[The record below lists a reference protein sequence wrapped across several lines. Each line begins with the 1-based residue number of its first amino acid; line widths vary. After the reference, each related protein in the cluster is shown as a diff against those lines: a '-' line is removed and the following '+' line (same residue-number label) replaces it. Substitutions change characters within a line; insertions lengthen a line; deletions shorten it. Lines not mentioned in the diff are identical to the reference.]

1 MTPND
6 RAQGCY
12 APMLIGGHEF
22 NWGER
27 TYLMGILNVTPDSFS
42 GDGVGSDVAAAVRRV
57 REMIAAGADIIDVGG
72 ESTRPGHTPVSAEEE
87 LARVLPVLSAT
98 VGKFDVPF
106 SIDTRKVVVARAA
119 VEAGASL
126 VNDVSGLTADPDMA
140 GTVRDAGVPVVLMAR
155 GGSRRLDVVT
165 RVRQDLDESLARA
178 RNAGIPREHLLID
191 PGFGFGKNWRD
202 NLVLLRRLSE
212 FRSYGLPM
220 LIGLSRKA
228 TIANILGPDSQHRT
242 AANAALVAL
251 AIAGGADMMRVHDV
265 GEGRDAARIADAV
278 IRGPVDLSD
287 GGNETVL

>member
-12 APMLIGGHEF
+12 APMLIGGREF

-57 REMIAAGADIIDVGG
+57 ADMVSAGADIIDVGG

-87 LARVLPVLSAT
+87 LARVLPVLGAV

-106 SIDTRKVVVARAA
+106 SIDTRKSLVARAA

-126 VNDVSGLTADPDMA
+126 INDVSGLTADPDMA

-165 RVRQDLDESLARA
+165 RVQQDLDESLARA
-178 RNAGIPREHLLID
+178 LDADISRERILID
-191 PGFGFGKNWRD
+191 PGFGFGKTWRD

-228 TIANILGPDSQHRT
+228 TIAKILGPESQHRT

-265 GEGRDAARIADAV
+265 GEGRDATRIADAV
-278 IRGPVDLSD
+278 IRGLVELSD
-287 GGNETVL
+287 GGIETGL